1 MGLKRKLDYK
11 AAERN
16 VFNILG
22 GLNKNLCYHNIDHT
36 KDVIK
41 SVEMLSS
48 LEDVSEEELLLLKAG
63 ALYHDTGFLIRYKE
77 NEQIGAGIARGA
89 LGRYGYSNKQIE
101 NIAEMIMATKLPQNP
116 KTFLGGILCDADV
129 DNFGREDFFEK
140 GTLMRKELEG
150 QNIKMSDKQWYENT
164 LKLLENHEYFTD
176 SAKEL
181 RQEKKEDNIRKIK
194 ELIEIK
200 QY

>member
-1 MGLKRKLDYK
+1 MKKQDYK
-11 AAERN
+11 GAEKH
-16 VFNILG
+16 VFTMLEK
-22 GLNKNLCYHNIDHT
+22 GLNKNLHYHNLPHT
-36 KDVIK
+36 KDVIEVFDK
-41 SVEMLSS
+41 LAESEAI
-48 LEDVSEEELLLLKAG
+48 SEEEYSEGKAA
-63 ALYHDTGFLIRYKE
+63 ALCHDTGFLIRYKE

-140 GTLMRKELEG
+140 GILMRKELEG

-164 LKLLENHEYFTD
+164 LKLLENHKYFTD
-176 SAKEL
+176 SAKKL